1 MKKIMKMMAMALV
14 AVAMTV
20 GFAACS
26 SSDDD
31 NNGGGG
37 SQSIT
42 GKLNMNFTFSE
53 DLLAVADIKVTYID
67 SDGKTEKTEDI
78 TTTTFNKEIT
88 YNSLPVTTSYT
99 LQATLKSSYTV
110 DKEKY
115 DISIKDGSIVSST
128 SGARVQGTI
137 FTSTTGV
144 KKEGLERL
152 LSTTTWKN
160 LTFKAT
166 ISKDG
171 SVK

>member
-42 GKLNMNFTFSE
+42 GKLNINYTFSD
-53 DLLAVADIKVTYID
+53 DLLAIADIQVTYID
-67 SDGKTEKTEDI
+67 SDGKTTKTETI
-78 TTTTFNKEIT
+78 TTSPFKKEIT

-99 LQATLKSSYTV
+99 LQATLKSSYPEK
-110 DKEKY
+110 DKY
-115 DISIKDGSIVSST
+115 NISIQNGSIISST
-128 SGARVQGTI
+128 AGAFKTGGTKGQE
-137 FTSTTGV
+137 TTV
-144 KKEGLERL
+144 KKENIEQAIAKLKGYSLDG
-152 LSTTTWKN
+152 
-160 LTFKAT
+160 T